1 METTCTRCHRAV
13 QAESCFCSYCGM
25 PQLTYESDG
34 TAGTEDL
41 ELLSEGLLDAG
52 TVAWKPALRAA
63 MLLAVPAGLLASDVS
78 PLGMTGM
85 LWVALGAALAVVV
98 YVRRQ
103 RAPWIT
109 MGAGARI
116 GLVTGLMAAW
126 LAFSVSGGA
135 LFVQRYVL
143 HHASQ
148 IDADWK
154 SRVEMSE
161 QAAQQWT
168 SGLMSAS
175 ASQARTAREQ
185 QQAWML
191 SPWGHA
197 GVEALG
203 FAINALLLLF
213 FATGGGALGARWLA
227 RMRRSGL

>member
-1 METTCTRCHRAV
+1 
-13 QAESCFCSYCGM
+13 M
-25 PQLTYESDG
+25 PQLVYEADG
-34 TAGTEDL
+34 AAGPGEP
-41 ELLSEGLLDAG
+41 ELLSEGVLDAG

-63 MLLAVPAGLLASDVS
+63 MMLAVPAGLLASDVS
-78 PLGMTGM
+78 PFGMTGM
-85 LWVALGAALAVVV
+85 LWAALGAALAVML
-98 YVRRQ
+98 YVRGQ
-103 RAPWIT
+103 RTPWIT

-135 LFVQRYVL
+135 LFVERYVL

-148 IDADWK
+148 IDAAWK

-168 SGLMSAS
+168 SGLMAAS
-175 ASQARTAREQ
+175 PAQAKAAREQ
-185 QQAWML
+185 QQTWML

-213 FATGGGALGARWLA
+213 FATGGGALGARWQA
-227 RMRRSGL
+227 RRRRPGV